1 MLGAGRYSRLVLLD
15 SSPITGQW
23 WEMGPRLRLSSS
35 NTWTLPCWLRALS
48 NTVRNG
54 VSCGR
59 QGESDVVLAL
69 EELLAVWGW
78 WQGLSQL
85 CWEAGQIDWQL
96 GKEVIR
102 GGPAVWQGF

>member
-1 MLGAGRYSRLVLLD
+1 MCWVQGGTVDWCYWTVAQLLD
-15 SSPITGQW
+15 SGGRWGQ
-23 WEMGPRLRLSSS
+23 GSDSSS

>member
-1 MLGAGRYSRLVLLD
+1 M
-15 SSPITGQW
+15 
-23 WEMGPRLRLSSS
+23 
-35 NTWTLPCWLRALS
+35 
-48 NTVRNG
+48 
-54 VSCGR
+54 
-59 QGESDVVLAL
+59 VLAL